1 MLIKVDHQRKNMIQC
16 GAFRRRQVT
25 TSITRLLCRNIDS
38 NRLALNGANFY
49 RILDKGLPTN
59 SAIRGSRPKRLGI
72 FSEEFFCKVRV
83 LKEVCLELQY
93 PAAPLLESLEPLH
106 DDYYWLLDVP
116 LKISK
121 ALLLKFEGESKEK
134 GFSVAV

>member
-1 MLIKVDHQRKNMIQC
+1 MELIFIESLIKDFQRIQQL
-16 GAFRRRQVT
+16 ADQDQ
-25 TSITRLLCRNIDS
+25 SDS
-38 NRLALNGANFY
+38 EYL
-49 RILDKGLPTN
+49 T
-59 SAIRGSRPKRLGI
+59 
-72 FSEEFFCKVRV
+72 EEFFCKVRV

-116 LKISK
+116 LKICK
-121 ALLLKFEGESKEK
+121 ALLLKFERESEEK